1 MPSLLEMQQTMRRT
15 LLDEADG
22 AALPHVVAAGLDPAQ
37 RLNIYRNT
45 ILGTLT
51 RALRLSYPT
60 VQRLVGAD
68 FFEGAAQI
76 FARSHA
82 PHCADLNAYGG
93 EFGEFLRGFE
103 PAASIVYLADVA
115 RLEWAV
121 NQALHAADVPA
132 LDVSRLA
139 ALASSDH
146 DPVRFTPHP
155 CVSLLRSPY
164 PVDAIWRA
172 VLQRDDAAMAVID
185 LEEGEVHLLVQRVG
199 DGVEVQRLQ
208 ESAWRF
214 ARILFD
220 GHALG
225 EAVAA
230 IPNADAAEWLAW
242 HLAEGRFIAF
252 QVSAGARA

>member
-1 MPSLLEMQQTMRRT
+1 
-15 LLDEADG
+15 
-22 AALPHVVAAGLDPAQ
+22 
-37 RLNIYRNT
+37 
-45 ILGTLT
+45 
-51 RALRLSYPT
+51 
-60 VQRLVGAD
+60 
-68 FFEGAAQI
+68 
-76 FARSHA
+76 
-82 PHCADLNAYGG
+82 
-93 EFGEFLRGFE
+93 
-103 PAASIVYLADVA
+103 
-115 RLEWAV
+115 
-121 NQALHAADVPA
+121 LHAADVPA